1 MYNYV
6 NTCNIC
12 VNISCQY
19 VSTVHSVHIFNENM
33 TYVYMLHVQV
43 YWLLAGDFANTFTVV
58 LWPFLLSGF
67 FR

>member
-19 VSTVHSVHIFNENM
+19 VSTVHNVYIFYENM
-33 TYVYMLHVQV
+33 MYAYVLHVQV
-43 YWLLAGDFANTFTVV
+43 YWVLTGDFANTFAVTMP
-58 LWPFLLSGF
+58 WPFL
-67 FR
+67 